1 MSTQEQG
8 ITIDGLPS
16 LEQFSPEAI
25 IYVVLNDQDFHIKFS
40 DFQQLLVD
48 NLPSVVIPEGLS
60 TVEDMQTYVNE
71 LLANESFA
79 QKVTTALEQSGA
91 FNDVVQRIESL
102 EQADE
107 DLVTRDQLT
116 AIVESL
122 ATKNDIIGL
131 EGSSSNLG
139 KIFFV
144 NLNSENLEENGSP
157 EAPFKT
163 IQAAIEAVPSTSVI
177 QLSPGSY
184 HENLTFVRDNIL
196 IQGYG
201 CVGSNIAEIVGTVT
215 YGTETSPNITRCRF
229 KDVTLKN
236 SAIDE
241 PVVSFN
247 DNLGRHYFDNVV
259 IEPMTGT
266 TVPAVDFVGKTKNWV
281 VFRNC
286 EMGGLIKFDGPIT
299 ETPLVVHFENGG
311 HPDMEIVSNSKVKI
325 KMTGV
330 NKGKKITVNNGSIQA
345 SRISGFTGIEGV
357 SIEINSGADES
368 HITYSDF
375 LGYETN
381 PPSIWWVGKG
391 ATLIQAYNLFYT
403 TLDQGPG
410 TIEHIAGL
418 FPSPT
423 P

>member
-25 IYVVLNDQDFHIKFS
+25 IYVVLNEQDFHIKFS
-40 DFQQLLVD
+40 EFQQLLVD

-60 TVEDMQTYVNE
+60 TVEDMQNYVNE

-79 QKVTTALEQSGA
+79 QKVTTALEQSVV
-91 FNDVVQRIESL
+91 FNDVVQRIETL

-107 DLVTRDQLT
+107 DLVTRSQLL

-144 NLNSENLEENGSP
+144 NLNSENPEENGSP

-163 IQAAIEAVPSTSVI
+163 IQAAIEAVPSASVI

-184 HENLTFVRDNIL
+184 RENLTFVRDNIL

-201 CVGSNIAEIVGTVT
+201 CVGSNITEVVGTVT
-215 YGTETSPNITRCRF
+215 YGTEAKPNITRCRF

-236 SAIDE
+236 SSIYE

-259 IEPMTGT
+259 IEPMAGT
-266 TVPAVDFVGKTKNWV
+266 TVPAVDFVGETKNLV

-286 EMGGLIKFDGPIT
+286 EMGGLIKFNGPTT
-299 ETPLVVHFENGG
+299 EIPLVAYFENGG
-311 HPDMEIVSNSKVKI
+311 HPDMEIVSNSNVKI
-325 KMTGV
+325 KMTGT
-330 NKGKKITVNNGSIQA
+330 NKGKKITVNDGSIQA
-345 SRISGFTGIEGV
+345 TRISGFTGVDGIA
-357 SIEINSGADES
+357 IKINTLDYENT
-368 HITYSDF
+368 ITYSDF
-375 LGYETN
+375 LNHEGGPN
-381 PPSIWWVGKG
+381 SIWWVREGSH
-391 ATLIQAYNLFYT
+391 LMQAYNLFDT
-403 TLDQGPG
+403 SLDQGDG
-410 TIEHIAGL
+410 SIENIAGL
-418 FPSPT
+418 SR
-423 P
+423 

>member
-48 NLPSVVIPEGLS
+48 NLPSVDIPEGLS

-91 FNDVVQRIESL
+91 FNNVVQRVESL
-102 EQADE
+102 EQVNE
-107 DLVTRDQLT
+107 DLVTNSQLL

-131 EGSSSNLG
+131 EGSSSILG

-144 NLNSENLEENGSP
+144 NLNSENPEENGSP

-163 IQAAIEAVPSTSVI
+163 IQAAIIEAPSTSVI
-177 QLSPGSY
+177 QLSPGLY
-184 HENLTFVRDNIL
+184 REDLTFVRDNIL
-196 IQGYG
+196 IQGFG

-215 YGTETSPNITRCRF
+215 YGTEAKPNITQCRF

-259 IEPMTGT
+259 IEPMAGT
-266 TVPAVDFVGKTKNWV
+266 TVSAVDFVGETKNWV

-286 EMGGLIKFDGPIT
+286 ELGGLIKFDGPIT
-299 ETPLVVHFENGG
+299 EIPLVAHFENGG
-311 HPDMEIVSNSKVKI
+311 HPNMEIVSDSNVKI
-325 KMTGV
+325 KMTGT
-330 NKGKKITVNNGSIQA
+330 NKGKKITVNDGSIQA
-345 SRISGFTGIEGV
+345 TRISGFTGIEGV
-357 SIEINSGADES
+357 SIEINSQDQVS

-375 LGYETN
+375 LGYEEN
-381 PPSIWWVGKG
+381 SPSIWWVGKG

>member
-102 EQADE
+102 ERADE
-107 DLVTRDQLT
+107 DLVTGGQLLE
-116 AIVESL
+116 IVETL

-131 EGSSSNLG
+131 EGSSSILG

-259 IEPMTGT
+259 VEPMAGT
-266 TVPAVDFVGKTKNWV
+266 TVPAVNFVGETKNLV

-286 EMGGLIKFDGPIT
+286 ELGGLIKFDGPIT

-311 HPDMEIVSNSKVKI
+311 HPNMEIVSDSNVKI
-325 KMTGV
+325 KMTGT

-345 SRISGFTGIEGV
+345 ARISGFTGIEGV